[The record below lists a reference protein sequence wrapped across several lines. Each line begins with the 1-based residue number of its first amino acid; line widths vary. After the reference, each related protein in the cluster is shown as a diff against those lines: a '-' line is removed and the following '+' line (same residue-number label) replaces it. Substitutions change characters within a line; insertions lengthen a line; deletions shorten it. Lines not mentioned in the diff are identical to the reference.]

1 MSAEVKTM
9 EEREETSVELSSFIA
24 SVITAAMQRVDV
36 TQRELA
42 EQTGITQSYISQ
54 ICSGKK
60 IPTLEKLEKMSRILG
75 ISLRDFFPED
85 TMRAEDTPFTMLTRN
100 EILLI
105 QFYRSMGKKQQKLIF
120 DLAVATITRD
130 SA

>member
-1 MSAEVKTM
+1 MSCV
-9 EEREETSVELSSFIA
+9 EEREETSVELSVFIA
-24 SVITAAMQRVDV
+24 AMVTAAMQRADV
-36 TQRELA
+36 TQRDLA
-42 EQTGITQSYISQ
+42 ERTGITQSYISQ
-54 ICSGKK
+54 ICSGKRV
-60 IPTLEKLEKMSRILG
+60 PTIGTLAKMSKSLG
-75 ISLRDFFPED
+75 ISLRDFFSGEE
-85 TMRAEDTPFTMLTRN
+85 MRAEDASFAKLTRE